1 MLEFLTFK
9 TKNEASSMD
18 KKSNEK
24 ILNLFANGQQPFLTD
39 LTKDQDFHVK
49 LVKGR
54 IKVKRKVTFDEQ
66 RNYSVKVA
74 DILVTGESHH
84 EKQAA
89 RIRKCAQ
96 MLEMGFVTDSLGVP
110 VLKLK
115 SAYFC
120 RVRNCPVCQW
130 RRAKMWSA
138 RFFEAFPKIFND
150 YPKMRYIF
158 LTLTVANCPVS
169 ELNSTVQNM
178 NKAFKRMSERKDFP
192 ALGYVRSLEVT
203 KEKNQYDK
211 SGKKLIRAAR
221 SDYCH
226 PHFHVLMAVPK
237 SYFNNNY
244 LSKDDYA
251 LMWQQALRVDYDPV
265 CDIRIIKS
273 NKKEKDLKDLEPHD
287 RDLAEFEALQA
298 AIVEVVK
305 YTVKPS
311 DMVSDVDWFLELV
324 NQLHKTRAVALG
336 GIFKDYLKVDKS
348 KKEDLVTPTEREG
361 NEGGLLFGWLGDVK
375 RYRFSHFKNKD
386 SNSVRSSKAFYFLF
400 SFKIPHFYLFSPRFQ
415 GRVIRE
421 LGF

>member
-1 MLEFLTFK
+1 
-9 TKNEASSMD
+9 MD

-39 LTKDQDFHVK
+39 LTRDQDFQVK
-49 LVKGR
+49 LVKGK

-66 RNYSVKVA
+66 QNYSVKVA
-74 DILVTGESHH
+74 DILETGESHH
-84 EKQAA
+84 ERQAA

-138 RFFEAFPKIFND
+138 RFFEAFPKMFND

-203 KEKNQYDK
+203 KEKNHYDK

-221 SDYCH
+221 PDYCH
-226 PHFHVLMAVPK
+226 PHFHVLMAVPE
-237 SYFNNNY
+237 SYFYGRNY

-251 LMWQQALRVDYDPV
+251 LMWKEALRVDYSPV

-273 NKKEKDLKDLEPHD
+273 KDVTKDKDFLEPHD

-311 DMVSDVDWFLELV
+311 DMISDVDWFLELV

-336 GIFKDYLKVDKS
+336 GIFKDYLKIDKS

-361 NEGGLLFGWLGDVK
+361 NEGGFVFGWLGDVK

-386 SNSVRSSKAFYFLF
+386 SVSVCRSLKDKSKFGRGFYRPFDLF
-400 SFKIPHFYLFSPRFQ
+400 EVPHFCLLSPLAQCRA
-415 GRVIRE
+415 IRE